1 MATRIISGWKE
12 IPTTASG
19 NVPVEQATTPWI
31 VEVEGISIISFYT
44 EGSITSAA
52 APGPNTIVT
61 QAFVA
66 TTFENIV
73 LVQCSGTNYAKY
85 TLRVNGVIISTKR
98 SGPTYNVEF
107 DFTGA
112 PFALTTG
119 DVVTVVEEHTSGSL
133 DFEAT
138 IFGYA

>member
-1 MATRIISGWKE
+1 MV
-12 IPTTASG
+12 TAYR
-19 NVPVEQATTPWI
+19 NVRGSLKVGGTEADPVYVI
-31 VEVEGISIISFYT
+31 VQGISVTTFFT
-44 EGSITSAA
+44 EDSIAAAA

-73 LVQCSGTNYAKY
+73 LVQGSGTNYAKY
-85 TLRVNGVIISTKR
+85 LLKVNGAVISTKR
-98 SGPTYNVEF
+98 SGPDYNIDF

-112 PFALTTG
+112 PYALTIG
-119 DVVTVVEEHTSGSL
+119 DVVTVEEEHTSGTI